1 MKKKIYIVLLCMMMI
16 LSLVGC
22 SKSQKSNDANSNTNI
37 LDTSYDEILKLQ
49 KKIIYYLAHS
59 QKNFIILTIT

>member
-1 MKKKIYIVLLCMMMI
+1 MKKNLHSTIMYDDD

-37 LDTSYDEILKLQ
+37 LDTSYDEILKSAKELQ
-49 KKIIYYLAHS
+49 
-59 QKNFIILTIT
+59 

>member
-37 LDTSYDEILKLQ
+37 LDTSYDEILH
-49 KKIIYYLAHS
+49 YYIQYHLYFFYHY
-59 QKNFIILTIT
+59 

>member
-37 LDTSYDEILKLQ
+37 LSVFYFML
-49 KKIIYYLAHS
+49 S
-59 QKNFIILTIT
+59 VNFFSSSSVDISNAKAIHDNS